1 MKAKLAVSSALALSL
16 LLSGCSSGGA
26 QPAENKPAQATQ
38 SVDTSELRALM
49 EQSTI
54 DIDEYELSGD
64 MLAYTQ
70 AVRTYSSLI
79 YDKSATQEDIDN
91 AVAEIK
97 SLREKAIPQE
107 SYVEAEPA
115 LPLPV
120 YQEMVESIDA
130 NLGNKYHIAGRV
142 THVGGG
148 FRGDDYEVYV
158 YWDDSQTQGEVAAIV
173 IPYKSYTESVNR
185 YFEGDCT
192 LQGLDDSGHP
202 QFVCY
207 EYIAVEP

>member
-1 MKAKLAVSSALALSL
+1 MNGVQKGALALAVAMSFTL
-16 LLSGCSSGGA
+16 
-26 QPAENKPAQATQ
+26 PACAESRQNVVTEAA
-38 SVDTSELRALM
+38 
-49 EQSTI
+49 EQSTSE
-54 DIDEYELSGD
+54 DAAMQEEPEQPEVVQEPVEEKQAEPLPSYGD
-64 MLAYTQ
+64 MLAN
-70 AVRTYSSLI
+70 VDSL
-79 YDKSATQEDIDN
+79 
-91 AVAEIK
+91 
-97 SLREKAIPQE
+97 
-107 SYVEAEPA
+107 
-115 LPLPV
+115 
-120 YQEMVESIDA
+120 
-130 NLGNKYHIAGRV
+130 LGTKYHIAGRV